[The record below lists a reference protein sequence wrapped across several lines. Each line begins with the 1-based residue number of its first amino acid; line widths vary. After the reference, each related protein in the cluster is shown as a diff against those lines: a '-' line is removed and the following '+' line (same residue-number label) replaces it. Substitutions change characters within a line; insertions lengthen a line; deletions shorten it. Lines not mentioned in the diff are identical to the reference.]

1 MTDNLAELKDIH
13 LPDDIWMFPLGW
25 ASVTFFVLMFCLLIF
40 SPFLYKLW
48 RQNKKRYALK
58 MLENIKTKDVSG
70 VARISELLRRICILK
85 YPDAVALFGDKWL
98 SFLKKHNKSALS
110 KSQKNLLCQAPYM
123 PQDKAV
129 LNEDFDAIKA
139 FAHSFLED
147 NL

>member
-58 MLENIKTKDVSG
+58 MLENIKTKDLTG

-110 KSQKNLLCQAPYM
+110 KSQEDFLLYAPYM
-123 PQDKAV
+123 PQNKEIYY
-129 LNEDFDAIKA
+129 EDFDAIKA